1 MKKILSILLAACL
14 CSHARAED
22 NGLSFRD
29 DFDAYRQDIWNETLG
44 KGGVLVS
51 SGSWMRD
58 ISVENGVLEI
68 RPPYSQ
74 QFLSSNLEYV
84 SATFEVKVAFEKL
97 SGAVPIFYYLG
108 FQSTTDACYFMVQ
121 DSALVAV
128 ITKAG
133 KNRVAQT
140 CGSVEAGKTY
150 TLKIERRANS
160 IEMFVDGNSVY
171 KTSDANN
178 LTDAPMPVYLA
189 ANTQRPAD
197 KDGKNDYA
205 TAAHAKIDFVEVKE
219 LAETSANAP
228 AGGAPSPLVQERT
241 VTIEN
246 DKYLA
251 SLSLDKGVSWIK
263 LVNKSTGVDY
273 MAGLSGARPIFAIDE
288 DGRRLSSED
297 FVVEDL
303 KNSGGDHVIRL
314 VNKDKGIKA
323 TLTVKS
329 GQGDAFHLG
338 LEVENAGSNA
348 RELQT
353 TFPIIGPLSM
363 GGAVRDASYFFPW
376 RTGITGKV
384 DCRLTHEYGNLAWMQ
399 VVSMQDAAGKNG
411 LSIFPEDNTGRIKG
425 IHLLK
430 LSGTAPLIKHT
441 ENVYHF
447 TPRSPFAFREGL
459 GLSYYYVPRNLAVN
473 EKQVFPS
480 TRLTVYEGGW
490 RRALDDYKAWT
501 RQWYSH
507 VKTPEWFYR
516 VYTLA
521 PKHPPKFWSPTEKK
535 YVNAERDRG
544 HEDMI
549 QWAYWHEYKDR
560 SANPSKNVLENAE
573 YGDYEYNESRG
584 GLKTF
589 VEEIRKL
596 QAKGIRF
603 SVYTDPRFCWQNSK
617 IGLAK
622 GKDWAAMYTP
632 GNYGFYATPDDK
644 WMTSL
649 YEPNG
654 WADYYADMCARIIRD
669 TGMDGIY
676 LDELM
681 IAFPNY
687 NPAHTIYHEGEAPVP
702 VKLLAK
708 NVTKIRDAMQREK
721 PDTIVMVEHAGS
733 DFMTQFVDGSWVQ
746 TFYPHA
752 FPFSEQVFDEN
763 SLLYFRF
770 LFPEYKM
777 VEYGGGLDAPR
788 RSLFNGVGVDYNSY
802 FDDPEKFATQI
813 ALIEKFRPVFHEVA
827 DAFAGKNPEMLVP
840 TLHERLLANRFTA
853 GDKQVYTLYNKS
865 GKTVDGAAFRVP
877 SKEGH
882 HLVEL
887 IGDTELVAKPV
898 DDVQL
903 EVSLDLPTASVAVVA
918 VLPKLI
924 ELKRDGDGFAI
935 SVKKLPEGAE
945 LLVSTDEDLKGQA
958 IPLKAGQAEVGGK
971 TLEGAKKVIVKVM
984 HEGTLLDQA
993 VAQL

>member
-1 MKKILSILLAACL
+1 MAAGFLAQLQAAD
-14 CSHARAED
+14 S
-22 NGLSFRD
+22 GLSFRD
-29 DFDAYRQDIWNETLG
+29 EFDAYRQDVWNETLG

-58 ISVENGVLEI
+58 ITVENGVLEI
-68 RPPYSQ
+68 RPPYGQ

-84 SATFEVKVAFEKL
+84 SATFEAKVTFEKL

-133 KNRVAQT
+133 KNRAAEP
-140 CGSVEAGKTY
+140 CGNVEAGKAY
-150 TLKIERRANS
+150 SLKIERRLNS
-160 IEMFVDGNSVY
+160 VEMFVDGRSVY
-171 KTSDANN
+171 KSTDTSN

-189 ANTQRPAD
+189 ANTVRQAD
-197 KDGKNDYA
+197 KDGKNDIS
-205 TAAHAKIDFVEVKE
+205 TAACAKIDFVEVKE
-219 LAETSANAP
+219 LSESAA
-228 AGGAPSPLVQERT
+228 AASFGSTQAPLVQEKT
-241 VTIEN
+241 IKIEN
-246 DKYLA
+246 KHFSADLA
-251 SLSLDKGVSWIK
+251 LGQGVSWSK
-263 LVNKSTGVDY
+263 LVNKATGVDY

-288 DGRRLSSED
+288 DGRRTSSED
-297 FVVEDL
+297 FVVEDV
-303 KNSGGDHVIRL
+303 KSSAGEYVIRL
-314 VNKDKGIKA
+314 GHKDKGLKA

-329 GQGDAFHLG
+329 GESDAFRLG
-338 LEVENAGSNA
+338 LEVENAGSSA

-363 GGAVRDASYFFPW
+363 GGAVKDASYFFPW

-411 LSIFPEDNTGRIKG
+411 LSVFPEDNTGRIKG

-447 TPRSPFAFREGL
+447 TPRSPFAFRDGL

-473 EKQVFPS
+473 EKQVFPD
-480 TRLTVYEGGW
+480 TRVTVYEGGW
-490 RRALDDYKAWT
+490 RRALDDYKTWT
-501 RQWYSH
+501 REWYSH

-521 PKHPPKFWSPTEKK
+521 PKHPPKFWSPSEKK
-535 YVNAERDRG
+535 YVNAERDKG
-544 HEDMI
+544 HEDMV

-596 QAKGIRF
+596 QARGIRF

-687 NPAHTIYHEGEAPVP
+687 NPAHIKFHEGETPVP
-702 VKLLAK
+702 IKLLAK
-708 NVTKIRDAMQREK
+708 NVTKIRDAMQKEK

-827 DAFAGKNPEMLVP
+827 DAFAGRNPEMLVP
-840 TLHERLLANRFTA
+840 TLHDRLLANRFSC
-853 GDKQVYTLYNKS
+853 DSKQVYTIYNKS
-865 GKTVDGAAFRVP
+865 GKTVDGAALRVP
-877 SKEGH
+877 AKTGH
-882 HLVEL
+882 HFVEL
-887 IGDTELVAKPV
+887 IGDAELEAKSVSPE
-898 DDVQL
+898 QM
-903 EVSLDLPTASVAVVA
+903 EVCLNLPTTSVAVVA
-918 VLPKLI
+918 VLPRLI
-924 ELKRDGDGFAI
+924 ELKKEGEGFAV
-935 SVKKLPEGAE
+935 SVKDLPKGAE
-945 LLVSTDEDLKGQA
+945 LLVSTDEDLKSQA
-958 IPLKAGQAEVGGK
+958 ISHQAGKATLGK
-971 TLEGAKKVIVKVM
+971 EALGSAKKVIVKVM
-984 HEGTLLDQA
+984 HDGTLLDQA